1 MWWRGLGWSAKGG
14 QAPSLRCGAS
24 PRFARRILAV
34 GCVPFAG
41 RTALRPKTAC
51 APPPPCTRARAS
63 TRPHLEGIRHPGS
76 SVFFG
81 RPVLAP
87 PAVATPAPTR
97 PDRLRY
103 VARCRSL
110 LRFADPSMSAPARQ
124 PASAF
129 RASARRAPHG
139 PAAEDAGPSATA
151 VAAVFRDGALLH
163 WSLVLGNRTFSPEPL
178 PWPALR
184 GAIRA
189 PGRSKRRPSMS
200 AVPSASCSF
209 FLLVHT
215 PPCRFGAFSPTR
227 RYRGDLQRVQPP
239 SCRAALL
246 CPALTRS
253 RLLSRVTNGK

>member
-1 MWWRGLGWSAKGG
+1 MRSLDTSDRTFVNLRRLRTSRQIGPTAGTSSRILNNSAK
-14 QAPSLRCGAS
+14 PSFQHQNPYSHNSAKSAMAIRSVTA
-24 PRFARRILAV
+24 
-34 GCVPFAG
+34 
-41 RTALRPKTAC
+41 ALR
-51 APPPPCTRARAS
+51 RS
-63 TRPHLEGIRHPGS
+63 Q
-76 SVFFG
+76 
-81 RPVLAP
+81 
-87 PAVATPAPTR
+87 
-97 PDRLRY
+97 
-103 VARCRSL
+103 RSL
-110 LRFADPSMSAPARQ
+110 LRSADPPMSAPARQ

-227 RYRGDLQRVQPP
+227 RYRGDLQRLQPP
-239 SCRAALL
+239 SCRAALR

-253 RLLSRVTNGK
+253 RRLSRVTNGK